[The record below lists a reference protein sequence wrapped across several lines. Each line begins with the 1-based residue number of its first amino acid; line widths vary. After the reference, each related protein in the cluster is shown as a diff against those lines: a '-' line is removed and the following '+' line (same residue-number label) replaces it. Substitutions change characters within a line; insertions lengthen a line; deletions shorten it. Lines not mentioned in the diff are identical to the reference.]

1 MCHEGERAVAN
12 CPFCGKGGLQL
23 SLVRNGH
30 SFHRCVACHAQVQL
44 NPPLKKEW
52 EAYESGEF
60 LGRISEWLGS
70 EPDYER
76 FDEYRPYMVGNSLL
90 EIGPGS
96 GHFLAAAKDNGFR
109 VSGVELS
116 RAHREYI
123 LSRWGIEVFGDPIE
137 QDKIPAESFDNI
149 VSFNCLEHIPNP
161 AEHLRGISRAVRPGG
176 CVLISTCN
184 ADALAARV
192 VGKWWAMYRVP
203 DHVSIPSKRGLESLG
218 RRAGLIPLRMWSSEY
233 PLETLGSIAVAVR
246 DWWTSKPNHAPDGK
260 VWNPIESQAA
270 APAVR
275 RIGQRLIRSA
285 IFSPVSKTI
294 SAFGAGG
301 SIKVVYK
308 KPKS

>member
-1 MCHEGERAVAN
+1 
-12 CPFCGKGGLQL
+12 
-23 SLVRNGH
+23 
-30 SFHRCVACHAQVQL
+30 VQL
-44 NPPLKKEW
+44 NVPLKKEW

-70 EPDYER
+70 EPDYET

-123 LSRWGIEVFGDPIE
+123 LSRWGIEVLGDPIE
-137 QDKIPAESFDNI
+137 QNKIPAESFDNI

-161 AEHLRGISRAVRPGG
+161 AEHLRGMSRTVRPGG

-203 DHVSIPSKRGLESLG
+203 DHVSIPSRRSLG
-218 RRAGLIPLRMWSSEY
+218 PLGRQAGLIPVRIWSSEY
-233 PLETLGSIAVAVR
+233 PLETPGSIAVALR
-246 DWWTSKPNHAPDGK
+246 DWWTSNTSHGPNRTVGNGVEP
-260 VWNPIESQAA
+260 E
-270 APAVR
+270 PAVPSRR
-275 RIGQRLIRSA
+275 RIGQRLMRSA
-285 IFSPVSKTI
+285 IFSPVAKTI

-301 SIKVVYK
+301 SIKVLYQ

>member
-1 MCHEGERAVAN
+1 
-12 CPFCGKGGLQL
+12 
-23 SLVRNGH
+23 
-30 SFHRCVACHAQVQL
+30 VQL
-44 NPPLKKEW
+44 NPQLKKEW

-70 EPDYER
+70 EPDYQKLE
-76 FDEYRPYMVGNSLL
+76 EYRPYMVGNSLL

-116 RAHREYI
+116 PAHREYI
-123 LSRWGIEVFGDPIE
+123 LNRWGIEVFGDPIE

-161 AEHLRGISRAVRPGG
+161 TEHLRGIARAVRPGG

-192 VGKWWAMYRVP
+192 AGKWWAMYRVP
-203 DHVSIPSKRGLESLG
+203 DHVSIPSRRSLDPLG
-218 RRAGLIPLRMWSSEY
+218 RQAGLIPLRIWSSEY
-233 PLETLGSIAVAVR
+233 PLETPCSIAVALR
-246 DWWTSKPNHAPDGK
+246 DWWASNTSRGPSRTVGNRVEAEPG
-260 VWNPIESQAA
+260 VPSM
-270 APAVR
+270 R
-275 RIGQRLIRSA
+275 RIGQRLMRSA
-285 IFSPVSKTI
+285 IFSPVARTI

-301 SIKVVYK
+301 SIKVLYQK
-308 KPKS
+308 QKS